1 MEKHKRY
8 RGTSMAYQE
17 FGWDELDIFDLLA
30 KDTRQDET
38 RQFYK
43 YLAFHYLSSRPLPL
57 DSDQRQSN
65 PMQYESKKRHAE

>member
-1 MEKHKRY
+1 
-8 RGTSMAYQE
+8 MAYQE

-43 YLAFHYLSSRPLPL
+43 YLAFHYLSSRPPSTLIL
-57 DSDQRQSN
+57 IKDRAILCN
-65 PMQYESKKRHAE
+65 IESKKRHAE